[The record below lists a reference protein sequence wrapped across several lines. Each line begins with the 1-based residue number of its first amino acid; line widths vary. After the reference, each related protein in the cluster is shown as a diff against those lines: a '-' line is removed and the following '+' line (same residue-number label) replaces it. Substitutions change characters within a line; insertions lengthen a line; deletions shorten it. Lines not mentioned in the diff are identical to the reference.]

1 MKLLREQNS
10 QLMGRVN
17 TLEMQVLYQL
27 HLVSAP
33 CSHPKSLGFC
43 ASLLSLQNGK
53 LERDNRDLRSRLEA
67 LSTTQD
73 DYDLPHTVSYC
84 SLN

>member
-33 CSHPKSLGFC
+33 
-43 ASLLSLQNGK
+43 LLPSKIPWFLRFIT
-53 LERDNRDLRSRLEA
+53 LSAER
-67 LSTTQD
+67 
-73 DYDLPHTVSYC
+73 
-84 SLN
+84 